1 MQAPVT
7 KPVFRFAPSP
17 NGRLHLGHAR
27 SALLN
32 DELAR
37 RFGGR
42 LLLRIEDI
50 DIARC
55 RPEFEAA
62 IYDDLAWLG
71 LRWERPVRRQ
81 SEHFEDYRGAFLT
94 LKGRGVLY
102 PCFCS
107 RKAIGDAVAH
117 REAECGRPW
126 PRDPDGAPL
135 YPGTCANLPSE
146 EVARRIAGG
155 EPHAWRIH
163 MGAARR
169 LLPGPHSYGRFDGGG
184 VRDNGRN
191 LPTNVMADPW
201 RWGDAVIVRKDV
213 PTSYHLSVVV
223 DDALQGVT
231 HVVRGQDLEAATDLH
246 LLLQALLDLPAP
258 LYHHHPLVL
267 DPAGDKLAKSR
278 GSEPLGALRMRGATA
293 AEVRR
298 RLGFP
303 PQPTP
308 ST

>member
-1 MQAPVT
+1 MQVFFPVQVFAT
-7 KPVFRFAPSP
+7 RPVFRFAPSP
-17 NGRLHLGHAR
+17 NGRLHLGHAF

-32 DELAR
+32 DEFAR

-71 LRWERPVRRQ
+71 LQWEKPVRRQ
-81 SEHFEDYRGAFLT
+81 SEHFEDYRGAFLR
-94 LKGRGVLY
+94 LKRRGVVY

-107 RKAIGDAVAH
+107 RRETGEAVARH
-117 REAECGRPW
+117 ERESGRPW

-135 YPGTCANLPSE
+135 YPGACRALPAE
-146 EVARRIAGG
+146 EAGRRIAGG
-155 EPHAWRIH
+155 EPHSWRIE
-163 MGAARR
+163 MAAA
-169 LLPGPHSYGRFDGGG
+169 LALCPGPHLFRRFDAGGREDD
-184 VRDNGRN
+184 V
-191 LPTNVMADPW
+191 AAEPW

-213 PTSYHLSVVV
+213 PTSYHLSVAV
-223 DDALQGVT
+223 DDALQEVT
-231 HVVRGQDLEAATDLH
+231 HVVRGRDLEAATDLH
-246 LLLQALLDLPAP
+246 VLLQALLDLPTP

-267 DPAGDKLAKSR
+267 DRTGDKLAKSR
-278 GSEPLGALRMRGATA
+278 RSEALAELRMQGATA
-293 AEVRR
+293 ADVRR
-298 RLGFP
+298 RLGFV

>member
-1 MQAPVT
+1 MT

-17 NGRLHLGHAR
+17 NGRLHLGHAY

-32 DELAR
+32 DDFAR

-42 LLLRIEDI
+42 FLLRIEDI
-50 DIARC
+50 DITRC

-71 LRWERPVRRQ
+71 LSWEMPVRRQ
-81 SEHFEDYRGAFLT
+81 SEHFADYRAAFSR
-94 LKGRGVLY
+94 LKGRGAVY

-107 RKAIGDAVAH
+107 RREIAEAVTC
-117 REAECGRPW
+117 REAEEGTSW
-126 PRDPDGAPL
+126 SRDPDGAPV
-135 YPGTCANLPSE
+135 YPGTCKALPIE
-146 EVARRIAGG
+146 EVERRIAKG
-155 EPHAWRIH
+155 EPHTWRVD
-163 MGAARR
+163 MAAARGCR
-169 LLPGPHSYGRFDGGG
+169 PGPHSYRRFAQDGREEF
-184 VRDNGRN
+184 VE
-191 LPTNVMADPW
+191 ADPW

-246 LLLQALLDLPAP
+246 VLLQALLGLPTP
-258 LYHHHPLVL
+258 LYHHHGLIL
-267 DPAGDKLAKSR
+267 DPTGDKLAKSR
-278 GSEPLGALRMRGATA
+278 QSEPLSELRARGVPSA
-293 AEVRR
+293 AIRQ
-298 RLGFP
+298 RLGFS